1 MTAIRLDAYSYCPDQ
16 NVSRCSVFGSS
27 TFLTD
32 AVGLPY
38 QFLIYPAK
46 AGLRF
51 YIFINN
57 TLSLPFGETMAE
69 QNAGQPEGWATPY
82 KFSAKEQDDLT
93 GYYYYGAR
101 YYSLS
106 RHGGNPR
113 VGIFHGVDPL
123 ADMRPGHTPYNYV
136 QNNPIT
142 RIDPDGALDTDYLN
156 SETGETVHIEDG
168 KDQIAIL
175 NNNQFKQVK
184 QLASATSW
192 NQQQTEQYENL
203 TNNNVLDFNSDLGLL
218 TRVAFAEF
226 TNQGLD
232 AKMIAVESV
241 LNRIEY
247 NQTNG
252 AYTKYSPDLKAAT
265 SVENTILA
273 PNGYAQTPKKEPYL
287 NPYSY
292 VKKSEKRNEKGA
304 RASLLQSAY
313 AAYKVSNNLS
323 PSTGVIYYHSHKN
336 LPDDHKYNFKSWASY
351 KKGDLQ
357 LLKLNI
363 NGISQAA
370 KFKR

>member
-16 NVSRCSVFGSS
+16 NVSRCKVIGSS

-38 QFLIYPAK
+38 QFLMYPAE

-51 YIFINN
+51 FIFINN
-57 TLSLPFGETMAE
+57 TLSLPYGETMAE
-69 QNAGQPEGWATPY
+69 QNAGQTEGWATPY

-93 GYYYYGAR
+93 GYYYFGAR
-101 YYSLS
+101 YYDPRISLW
-106 RHGGNPR
+106 
-113 VGIFHGVDPL
+113 HGVDPL

-156 SETGETVHIEDG
+156 SETGETVHIEDS

-265 SVENTILA
+265 SVENAILA
-273 PNGYAQTPKKEPYL
+273 PGGYAETPTKLAYK
-287 NPYSY
+287 NPYEF
-292 VKKSEKRNEKGA
+292 VKQSEAGNLKGA
-304 RASLLQSAY
+304 RNSLLQSAY
-313 AAYKVSNNLS
+313 AAYSVSNNLS
-323 PSTGVIYYHSHKN
+323 PRTGVIYYHSIFNISASSKHNYKN
-336 LPDDHKYNFKSWASY
+336 WSSY
-351 KKGDLQ
+351 KSGDLE
-357 LLKLNI
+357 LLNLNI
-363 NGISQAA
+363 KGISQAA
-370 KFKR
+370 KFRR